1 MLLNLSDQ
9 GRSLNINFVSRPV
22 QLDIWPPRPGTTP
35 HPSPAQINR
44 YLAEQANAST
54 AALVERTQLKSANV
68 HGATLD
74 ELRRVQEAQSVVMW
88 EYSKI
93 GQPNYTEIILKTGA
107 GNCDQMAHVACE
119 MIRTNGGTAQVWVCQ
134 VHTFV
139 VVGTIPTGLSQTL
152 DFQETGWADLW
163 ISDPWAA
170 ITCPAKDYMRTL
182 EIKMI
187 TWDLEDILVFFYDGK
202 AYRWERANHP
212 DWLRLLLTTTKK
224 PKP

>member
-1 MLLNLSDQ
+1 
-9 GRSLNINFVSRPV
+9 PV

-68 HGATLD
+68 QGPTLD

-119 MIRTNGGTAQVWVCQ
+119 MIRTNGGTAQVWV
-134 VHTFV
+134 
-139 VVGTIPTGLSQTL
+139 
-152 DFQETGWADLW
+152 
-163 ISDPWAA
+163 
-170 ITCPAKDYMRTL
+170 
-182 EIKMI
+182 
-187 TWDLEDILVFFYDGK
+187 
-202 AYRWERANHP
+202 
-212 DWLRLLLTTTKK
+212 
-224 PKP
+224 

>member
-1 MLLNLSDQ
+1 M
-9 GRSLNINFVSRPV
+9 
-22 QLDIWPPRPGTTP
+22 
-35 HPSPAQINR
+35 
-44 YLAEQANAST
+44 
-54 AALVERTQLKSANV
+54 
-68 HGATLD
+68 
-74 ELRRVQEAQSVVMW
+74 VMW

-187 TWDLEDILVFFYDGK
+187 TWDLEDILVFFYDGN

-212 DWLRLLLTTTKK
+212 DWLRLLLTTTKTQSHNRREQARYPVSDPVTTMRSEPLLILTPGVRVVVVSPLLK
-224 PKP
+224 SIPGRQEYGHAFLFRRT